1 MYVGLIVRD
10 ECERSVKNQVSKVE
24 LVDFATSSREAT
36 REKDT
41 CGAHDWKMKSRAKL
55 SNSQVLCK
63 KGHLARYL
71 QNSLFDEK
79 KKCFTLFFT
88 HTIYIFITHKM

>member
-1 MYVGLIVRD
+1 MGLIVRN
-10 ECERSVKNQVSKVE
+10 EYERLVKNQVSKVE

-55 SNSQVLCK
+55 SISRLSHEKGQLAKDPRKFLFGKKLCLLYQV
-63 KGHLARYL
+63 
-71 QNSLFDEK
+71 
-79 KKCFTLFFT
+79 FT
-88 HTIYIFITHKM
+88 HTIYTLITHEL